1 MDDAR
6 LSQRERR
13 ILAEIE
19 QALSRDDPLDRSL
32 RTMRRRHWSPG
43 RAVAGVAFLGAA
55 TVTLLVAAVATAEPA
70 LVWAFAAAW
79 VVTLVCLL
87 RLVMSWSSR
96 RLAARAA
103 RSRGAG
109 REKDG
114 SEGGPS
120 ASA

>member
-1 MDDAR
+1 MDDR

-32 RTMRRRHWSPG
+32 RTMRRSRRSPG
-43 RAVAGVAFLGAA
+43 LAAVGVALLGVA
-55 TVTLLVAAVATAEPA
+55 TVVLLVTAVATAEPA

-79 VVTLVCLL
+79 VVTLVCLM
-87 RLVMSWSSR
+87 RLAMSWSGR

-103 RSRGAG
+103 RGRDAG
-109 REKDG
+109 RQKDG